1 MKPLMP
7 FTLLVALA
15 AVPAAPTGD
24 VVGDWIDRTVAVGYR
39 AGVPP
44 TMNARCVALV
54 AVAMFDALN
63 AIEPRYA
70 AYRQHPRTAPGAAGD
85 AAAAAA
91 AHSILVRAY
100 PAQAAAL
107 DSAFQAAVAA
117 VPDAPRAKGVRV
129 GEDVAAGLWNER
141 AGDGAE
147 SPNTWRPTTTAGA
160 YVPTVFPLGAQWGAV
175 KPFAL
180 RVGNQFRPGP
190 PPALTSKEWAADY
203 EEVKRLGAKTG
214 SARTA
219 EQTEIARF
227 WEYAGPGTYMPVA
240 RQVVDAKQL
249 APLERARVY
258 ALVAMA
264 AADALVAVFDAKYAY
279 NFWRPVTAI
288 RNGDL
293 DGNEATARDPG
304 WEPFITTPLHPEYPC
319 AHCISQ
325 AAVAGVLERL
335 FGDTVADLALT
346 SPTAPGVTRRYR
358 RLSDYATEVLNA
370 RIYDGVH
377 YRTSGNVGAAMGRQ
391 IAAYVVDNVL
401 TPIR

>member
-1 MKPLMP
+1 
-7 FTLLVALA
+7 
-15 AVPAAPTGD
+15 
-24 VVGDWIDRTVAVGYR
+24 VGYR

-70 AYRQHPRTAPGAAGD
+70 AYRPHPRPTPGAAGD

-91 AHSILVRAY
+91 ARYILVRAY

-107 DSAFQAAVAA
+107 DSAFQSAIAA
-117 VPDAPRAKGVRV
+117 VPEAPRANAVRV
-129 GEDVAAGLWNER
+129 GEDVAARLWTER

-147 SPNTWRPTTTAGA
+147 SPNAWRPTTTAGT
-160 YVPTVFPLGAQWGAV
+160 YVPTVLPLGSTWGAV

-203 EEVKRLGAKTG
+203 EEVKRLGAKNG
-214 SARTA
+214 STRTA

-227 WEYAGPGTYMPVA
+227 WEYTGPGTYMPVA

-264 AADALVAVFDAKYAY
+264 AADALISVFDAKYAY

-293 DGNEATARDPG
+293 DSNEATARDPG
-304 WEPFITTPLHPEYPC
+304 WEPFIPTPLHPEYPC

-325 AAVAGVLERL
+325 TAVASVLERL
-335 FGDTVADLALT
+335 FGDSVAELALT

-377 YRTSGNVGAAMGRQ
+377 YRGSGNVGAAMGRQ

-401 TPIR
+401 TPVR